1 MLIASLSTAFLHGVS
16 QNPDVPSSV
25 KDQVGVSLAGGV
37 PFVSDAD
44 LKTALD
50 DAGVDAQTTDA
61 IIDENEQ
68 ARIAALRSALGVV
81 ALVSIGALFFTRR
94 IPTRQPGSVPI

>member
-1 MLIASLSTAFLHGVS
+1 MSLS
-16 QNPDVPSSV
+16 
-25 KDQVGVSLAGGV
+25 GGV

-81 ALVSIGALFFTRR
+81 ALVSIGGLFFTRR
-94 IPTRQPGSVPI
+94 IPLRQPGSAPI